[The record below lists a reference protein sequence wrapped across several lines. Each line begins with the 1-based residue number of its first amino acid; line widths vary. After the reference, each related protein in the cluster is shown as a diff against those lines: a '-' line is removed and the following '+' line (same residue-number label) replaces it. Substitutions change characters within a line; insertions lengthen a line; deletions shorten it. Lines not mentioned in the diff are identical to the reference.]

1 MSKLV
6 NDYIK
11 VYNGYDQ
18 DELDLI
24 VDTSENFK
32 WQSHSWH
39 NYDNDIRVRDEG
51 ELEISRGT
59 RGVAKLVQ
67 NKSLSACNKYVAED
81 DYGFGINGISPP
93 RFNRYKENTDM
104 TDHIDHITRLFDGK
118 KRGIPIVSI
127 VTVFNNDYEGGD
139 FIFNDTHNV
148 KLSAGDI
155 LIFPSIFMFKHR
167 VNTVTKGT
175 RLSSV
180 SWVW

>member
-11 VYNGYDQ
+11 VYNGYNQ

-24 VDTSENFK
+24 VDTSENFR
-32 WQSHSWH
+32 WQPHGWH
-39 NYDNDIRVRDEG
+39 NNYNDISARDEG
-51 ELEISRGT
+51 ELEISAGT
-59 RGVAKLVQ
+59 RGVVQLVQ
-67 NKSLSACNKYVAED
+67 NKSRSACDKYVAED
-81 DYGFGINGISPP
+81 DYGFDISGISSP

-104 TDHIDHITRLFDGK
+104 NDHIDHITSIFDGK